1 MRRDISGRIAGELRP
16 EWAARPERLS
26 SFFIRLGAWIAHALG
41 RSVSRLLLFFIC
53 WHFVAVSPAD
63 RSASRRY
70 LGRALGRK
78 ARLIDIFRHFHAFA
92 VTILDRAYLLR
103 GQFARFDVR
112 VHGEAIV
119 ADMAARSESCLL
131 LGAHMG
137 SFEIVRF
144 LGRDSGGVN
153 VSLVMY
159 EENARQLN
167 AVLNAIDPAAAM
179 RIISL
184 GEMDS
189 MLQVER
195 ALARGEFVGML
206 GDRTIEGEGTVSCPF
221 FGEAACFP
229 VGPFRI
235 AAMLEKPVVL
245 MLGLYRGGNRYDIYF
260 EELAV
265 PRQMDRA
272 GRSQALADAVRNYVT
287 RLEHY
292 CRIAPYNWF
301 NFHDVWK

>member
-1 MRRDISGRIAGELRP
+1 MRRDTIAGQLRP
-16 EWAARPERLS
+16 GWAARPERLN

-41 RSVSRLLLFFIC
+41 RTVSRSLLCLIC
-53 WHFVAVSPAD
+53 WYFVAISPRD

-78 ARLIDIFRHFHAFA
+78 ARLTDVFRHFHTFA
-92 VTILDRAYLLR
+92 VTILDRAYLVK
-103 GQFARFDVR
+103 GQFARFEVR

-119 ADMAARSESCLL
+119 ADMAARGESCLL

-144 LGRDSGGVN
+144 LGRECGGVN

-159 EENARQLN
+159 EENARRLN
-167 AVLNAIDPAAAM
+167 AALNAIDPAAAM

-184 GEMDS
+184 GKMDS
-189 MLQVER
+189 MLEVES
-195 ALARGEFVGML
+195 ALARREFVGML

-221 FGEAACFP
+221 FGDAARFP
-229 VGPFRI
+229 TGPFRI
-235 AAMLEKPVVL
+235 AAMLDKPVVL

-260 EELAV
+260 EELADT
-265 PRQMDRA
+265 RHTERAQRDRA
-272 GRSQALADAVRNYVT
+272 LAHAVRSYVA

>member
-1 MRRDISGRIAGELRP
+1 MRRDTIAGQLRP
-16 EWAARPERLS
+16 GWAARPERLN
-26 SFFIRLGAWIAHALG
+26 SFFIRLGAWIAHVLG
-41 RSVSRLLLFFIC
+41 RTVSRSLLCLIC
-53 WHFVAVSPAD
+53 WYFVAISPRD

-78 ARLIDIFRHFHAFA
+78 ARLIDIFRHFHTFA
-92 VTILDRAYLLR
+92 VTILDRAYLVK
-103 GQFARFDVR
+103 GQFARFEVR

-119 ADMAARSESCLL
+119 ADMAARGESCLL

-144 LGRDSGGVN
+144 LGRECGGVN

-159 EENARQLN
+159 EENARRLN
-167 AVLNAIDPAAAM
+167 AALNAIDPAAAM

-184 GEMDS
+184 GKMDS
-189 MLQVER
+189 MLEVES
-195 ALARGEFVGML
+195 ALARREFVGML

-221 FGEAACFP
+221 FGDAARFP
-229 VGPFRI
+229 TGPFRI
-235 AAMLEKPVVL
+235 AAMLDKPVVL

-260 EELAV
+260 EELADT
-265 PRQMDRA
+265 RHTERAQRDR
-272 GRSQALADAVRNYVT
+272 ALADAVRSYVA